1 MSKAMF
7 QESRGERLS
16 NWATDCHVQE
26 EKGTQ
31 QVLALSAPTDQF
43 LEGSRQAALPIRFHT
58 RSTHLPFPYAGE
70 STYSSVML
78 GASPATMCSTPPT
91 SG

>member
-7 QESRGERLS
+7 QESRGVRLS

-26 EKGTQ
+26 EKGTK
-31 QVLALSAPTDQF
+31 QVLALSVPTDQP
-43 LEGSRQAALPIRFHT
+43 LESSRQSALPIRFHT
-58 RSTHLPFPYAGE
+58 GSTHLPFPHARK
-70 STYSSVML
+70 YSSVML
-78 GASPATMCSTPPT
+78 GASPATMYSTPPT